1 MQNYTAP
8 SVPVIDLAVK
18 YAATLITSMCRS
30 TGLEGAVE
38 YRIWLRGVIAH
49 NSLMMMERLLMIS
62 ISSSHSVRMHI
73 QFLQMVATKKEKSKK
88 SVIYLLHRDV

>member
-18 YAATLITSMCRS
+18 YAGTLITSMCRS

-38 YRIWLRGVIAH
+38 NRIWLRGVIAH

-62 ISSSHSVRMHI
+62 ISSSHSVTHS
-73 QFLQMVATKKEKSKK
+73 Q
-88 SVIYLLHRDV
+88 DV